1 MNWSIRGWSE
11 YRGSRAEFKR
21 AGICLA
27 IGVFIVPALIWA
39 VGRGVL
45 GPYTNG
51 GLLAMWRDFLL
62 GLGAGSE
69 PFWFIALGPYL
80 FIWFLRLIRR
90 LARRGR

>member
-11 YRGSRAEFKR
+11 YSGRRAEFKR

-27 IGVFIVPALIWA
+27 IGVLIVPALIWA

-51 GLLAMWRDFLL
+51 GLLAMWRDFFR
-62 GLGAGSE
+62 GLASGSE

-80 FIWFLRLIRR
+80 LILFLRLYRR
-90 LARRGR
+90 LASRAY